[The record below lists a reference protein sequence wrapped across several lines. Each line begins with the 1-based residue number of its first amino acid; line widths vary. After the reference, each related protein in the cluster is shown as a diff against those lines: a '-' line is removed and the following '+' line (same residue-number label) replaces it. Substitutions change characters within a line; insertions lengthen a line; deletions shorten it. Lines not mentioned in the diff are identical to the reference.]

1 MTRPLEPFP
10 MDRQPIAAPTTARK
24 PRRTWL
30 LVTGIAAAVVLVAAV
45 GVFAFLKIKT
55 PKTTPASTTAS
66 NQQSNQPAP
75 TAASNSSTK
84 QYISNGNDLNL
95 KFTYPSDWTVT
106 PASNNNAS
114 DQTIT
119 LTSPLTSVTDSTGAT
134 VTAKAVLTIRPGS
147 AQAGELASGSAT
159 VAQDSTQIGYTS
171 PTASQHQYPY
181 ITFIHL
187 AGGQNTN
194 NVFDEVIITGITKF
208 MKGQGITAD
217 SLGGLDPIIGV
228 RFYQCSTNAC
238 NGSGATALN
247 LTNDMWQ
254 NGTLTQ
260 QVLSVFTSLQLN

>member
-1 MTRPLEPFP
+1 MVTP
-10 MDRQPIAAPTTARK
+10 ATTHK
-24 PRRTWL
+24 PRRPWL
-30 LVTGIAAAVVLVAAV
+30 LTMGIGAVVVVVATA
-45 GVFAFLKIKT
+45 GVFVFLKLRT
-55 PKTTPASTTAS
+55 PKSTPASTAAS
-66 NQQSNQPAP
+66 TNRQSNQPAP
-75 TAASNSSTK
+75 TATGSSSTQ

-95 KFTYPSDWTVT
+95 KFTYPSDWTAT

-114 DQTIT
+114 DQTIA

-181 ITFIHL
+181 ITYVHL
-187 AGGQNTN
+187 AGGQNTGS
-194 NVFDEVIITGITKF
+194 VFDEVIITGITKF

-217 SLGGLDPIIGV
+217 SLGGLDPIISA

-238 NGSGATALN
+238 DGSGATALN
-247 LTNDMWQ
+247 LTGDLWQ
-254 NGTLTQ
+254 NSTLAQ
-260 QVLSVFTSLQLN
+260 QVQLVFTSLQLS